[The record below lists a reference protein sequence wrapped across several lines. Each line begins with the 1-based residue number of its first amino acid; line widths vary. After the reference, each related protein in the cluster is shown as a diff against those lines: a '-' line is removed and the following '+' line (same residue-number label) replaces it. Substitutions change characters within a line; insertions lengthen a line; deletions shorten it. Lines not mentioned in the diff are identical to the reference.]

1 VIPDE
6 EIERVREAADIVA
19 IIGEYVPL
27 KGRGGNYRGPCPFHQ
42 GVNRNFSVT
51 TAKGKFYHCFVCK
64 ESGDV
69 FAFLQKR
76 LGVDWPTAV
85 RMVAEKSGMELR
97 EVSSRREGPDPR
109 EPLWEANAAAQQ
121 YFQRVLWEDDLGAP
135 AREYLATRDITRAV
149 ADRFGLGYAP
159 REIGLMRA
167 SLASIGIDDA
177 RMLEAG
183 LLVRREENE
192 EPRPRFRGRLT
203 FPIHDVSGRVA
214 GFGGRLLGPGEPK
227 YLNTAESPT
236 YSKGRLLYHLHQAR
250 NAIRKADRVIVVEG
264 YFDAIRLA
272 AAGIESVV
280 APLGTALTTEQA
292 QLLVRYS
299 RNVYLLYDSDQAGL
313 KATFRSGDELLTEGA
328 TVRVVTLPDGED
340 PDSFVKGRGPEAL
353 ERQLKDAIDVFER
366 KVQLLERAGWFA
378 DLTKRRAAVDRLL
391 PTIRATRDPVM
402 RDLYLARASQ
412 ASQVGRDVL
421 QREAE
426 QVTRSGG
433 APGVRR
439 RLSAPRGE
447 GEGGGRLEG
456 PPAFEGPPAYEG
468 PPPDLGG
475 RDTRWEG
482 RGGSRRGVSGA
493 PGAPNAR
500 PRAARAPVVALMAE
514 RYLVTAMLRSPAALE
529 RILERLGSDA
539 FREPNLRA
547 IVEALRD
554 IGSAHEVAEVS
565 ERLAPEAVE
574 ILDSLL
580 AEPDNILDLDR
591 TIEDSLARL
600 EERRLQDR
608 NREID
613 RLMTLATDEEKT
625 ALMREK
631 TENGRQLQE
640 LVAMRT
646 RA

>member
-1 VIPDE
+1 MIPDE

-27 KGRGGNYRGPCPFHQ
+27 KGRGGNYRGPCPFHP
-42 GVNRNFSVT
+42 GVNRNFSVST
-51 TAKGKFYHCFVCK
+51 TKGKFYHCFVCK

-69 FAFLQKR
+69 FTFLQKR

-85 RMVAEKSGMELR
+85 RMVAEKSGIELR

-121 YFQRVLWEDDLGAP
+121 YFQRVLWEDELGAP
-135 AREYLATRDITRAV
+135 ARDYLASRDIPRTV

-167 SLASIGIDDA
+167 YLASIGIDDA

-183 LLVRREENE
+183 LLARREENE
-192 EPRPRFRGRLT
+192 EPRPRFRARLI

-236 YSKGRLLYHLHQAR
+236 YSKGKLLYHLHQGR

-264 YFDAIRLA
+264 YFDAIRMA

-280 APLGTALTTEQA
+280 APLGTALTAEQA

-313 KATFRSGDELLTEGA
+313 KATFRSGDELLAEGA
-328 TVRVVTLPDGED
+328 TVRVVTLPEGED
-340 PDSFVKGRGPEAL
+340 PDSFVKGRGADAL

-421 QREAE
+421 QREVE
-426 QVTRSGG
+426 QG
-433 APGVRR
+433 ARPGASLGVRR
-439 RLSAPRGE
+439 WGPATRGDEARGSRQDAPPPY
-447 GEGGGRLEG
+447 EGGEPDVDRSDAPWDGAGTRRRAPVREG
-456 PPAFEGPPAYEG
+456 
-468 PPPDLGG
+468 
-475 RDTRWEG
+475 
-482 RGGSRRGVSGA
+482 GA
-493 PGAPNAR
+493 PGAPAAR
-500 PRAARAPVVALMAE
+500 PRTVRPPVVAVQAE
-514 RYLVTAMLRSPAALE
+514 RYLVTAMLRSPSALE
-529 RILERLGSDA
+529 RILERVGTDV

-554 IGSAHEVAEVS
+554 VGSADEVAVVS
-565 ERLAPEAVE
+565 ERLSPGAVAE
-574 ILDSLL
+574 LDALL
-580 AEPDNILDLDR
+580 ADPDNILDLDR

-600 EERRLQDR
+600 EERRVQDR

-631 TENGRQLQE
+631 KENARQLQE
-640 LVAMRT
+640 LVALRT

>member
-51 TAKGKFYHCFVCK
+51 STRGKFYHCFVCK

-69 FAFLQKR
+69 FSFLQKR

-85 RMVAEKSGMELR
+85 RMVAEKSGIELR

-121 YFQRVLWEDDLGAP
+121 YFQRVLWEDELGAP
-135 AREYLATRDITRAV
+135 AREYLAAREISRAV
-149 ADRFGLGYAP
+149 AERFGLGYAP

-167 SLASIGIDDA
+167 ALASIGIDDA

-183 LLVRREENE
+183 LLVRREETE
-192 EPRPRFRGRLT
+192 EPRPRFRARLI
-203 FPIHDVSGRVA
+203 FPIHDVSGHVA

-236 YSKGRLLYHLHQAR
+236 YSKGRLLYHLQQAR
-250 NAIRKADRVIVVEG
+250 NAIRKADRAIVVEG

-313 KATFRSGDELLTEGA
+313 KATFRSGDELLAEGA
-328 TVRVVTLPDGED
+328 TVRVVTLPEGED

-421 QREAE
+421 QREVE
-426 QVTRSGG
+426 QGG
-433 APGVRR
+433 RPGAAPGVRR
-439 RLSAPRGE
+439 WSPAARGD
-447 GEGGGRLEG
+447 GGGDGR
-456 PPAFEGPPAYEG
+456 AEGPPAYEG
-468 PPPDLGG
+468 PPPE
-475 RDTRWEG
+475 RESQDTAWTG
-482 RGGSRRGVSGA
+482 RGEARRGGPAGRAASV
-493 PGAPNAR
+493 PR
-500 PRAARAPVVALMAE
+500 PRPGRPPVVAVMAE

-529 RILERLGSDA
+529 RILERLGTEA

-554 IGSAHEVAEVS
+554 LGSADEVAVVS
-565 ERLAPEAVE
+565 ERLEPEAVAV
-574 ILDSLL
+574 LDSLL

-631 TENGRQLQE
+631 KENARQLQE
-640 LVAMRT
+640 LVALRT